1 MSNNALKFLIKYVN
15 KEELVELS
23 KKLEEKDLDSVYNY
37 VMNVVNKENW
47 MKVAKDEN
55 NSFYIVIP
63 EEKILEFFKYIRN
76 R

>member
-1 MSNNALKFLIKYVN
+1 MSNNALEFLIKYVN